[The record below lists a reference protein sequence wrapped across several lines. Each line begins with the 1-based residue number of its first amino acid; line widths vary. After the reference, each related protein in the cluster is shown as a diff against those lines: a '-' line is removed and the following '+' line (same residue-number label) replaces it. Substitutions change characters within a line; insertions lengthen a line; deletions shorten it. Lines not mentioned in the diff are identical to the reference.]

1 MEAIYQLWRII
12 VLIWIRKK
20 QLNIQIVR
28 NTLTVTVLCCTH
40 RFNATLWINK
50 WLECMHLC
58 PAFSYIHSSWN
69 GDGSGQRWQEVKLL
83 IKSHSFDIL
92 IAGSQLR
99 LHQKLLGLDHYLHVC
114 DPDALS
120 NRWQEGAGGHVQLCP
135 WDDSR
140 RGVRKPTG
148 SCALIK
154 HSTLR
159 WSTLTV
165 DIILIFTPTLN
176 CKPFLGAKRYSDYFP
191 TLHHIY

>member
-1 MEAIYQLWRII
+1 MEAIFQLWRII

-28 NTLTVTVLCCTH
+28 NTLTVTVLRCSH
-40 RFNATLWINK
+40 R
-50 WLECMHLC
+50 
-58 PAFSYIHSSWN
+58 SYIHSSWN
-69 GDGSGQRWQEVKLL
+69 GDGSGKRRQEMKLL

-99 LHQKLLGLDHYLHVC
+99 LHQKLLGLDHHLRVC

-120 NRWQEGAGGHVQLCP
+120 HRWQEGAGGHVQLCP

-140 RGVRKPTG
+140 RGVRKPAG

-154 HSTLR
+154 HSTWR
-159 WSTLTV
+159 WSMLTV

-176 CKPFLGAKRYSDYFP
+176 CKPFLGAKRCSDYLP